1 MRRETGE
8 ERGQRWRR
16 GKYSGLVT
24 LGEELMWAGVKLR
37 WARRSGPGRPRAC
50 CWSGNC
56 RAMSEWACAS
66 RAKSAVGCSHGR
78 CSTSQLE
85 EKRVADTSRGSPCNA
100 IPRGARQPNASGSV
114 NLDS

>member
-37 WARRSGPGRPRAC
+37 WARRSGPGRPQAC

-78 CSTSQLE
+78 CSNYVAVGRETSGRHFS
-85 EKRVADTSRGSPCNA
+85 RVPLQRHSAWG
-100 IPRGARQPNASGSV
+100 
-114 NLDS
+114 